1 MTVFERVNALR
12 SLMEEKEIHAYIITS
27 SDPHMSEYVPEYWT
41 SRQWISGFTGS
52 AGTVIITPTKA
63 GLWTDSR
70 YFLQAEKQLEDS
82 GIELFKMGEPG
93 IPTQHE
99 WLISELDKDVN
110 IGFDGTCFSIAQTI
124 DLKNKLSD
132 IAIHIREEND
142 LINEIWTDR
151 PSLPKHHIIE
161 HPVQFSGQSRLEK
174 LTIIRKE
181 MKKAE
186 AKHHFV
192 GSLDDIAWI
201 FNLRGTDVDFNPV
214 AIAYAL
220 INEDSCTLYLDQSKL
235 DAQLINRLKSDLIYT
250 ADYKKICSD
259 LEELPSSENVLL
271 DPQRSNLRIYSS
283 ITANITEKENP
294 SQLLK
299 SQKNSFEINGIKEA
313 MVQDG
318 LALTHFFCWLEE
330 NLGKI
335 SITEFTLI
343 DKLREF
349 RSQQKHFMGESF
361 GSIVG
366 YKAHGASPHYSTTA
380 ETDCEIKA
388 EGLLLID
395 SGGQYMNGTT
405 DITRTT
411 AMGELSE
418 EEKTD
423 FTLVLKGMIQMS
435 LAVFPKGTRGC
446 NIDILARQALW
457 QHGKNYG
464 HGTGH
469 GVGCFLN
476 VHEGPQSIRQELKDQ
491 AILPGMISSNEP
503 GFYKEGAYG
512 IRHEN
517 LILCKEKLN
526 THYGEFLEFETLT
539 LFPFDT
545 KGLDFDLLNTIEK
558 DWLNRYHQR
567 VYNSLAP
574 KLDEKHKIWLKNKT
588 KAI

>member
-1 MTVFERVNALR
+1 MTIFERVNALR
-12 SLMEEKEIHAYIITS
+12 SLMEEKEINAYIITS

-41 SRQWISGFTGS
+41 ARQWISGFTGS
-52 AGTVIITPTKA
+52 AGTVVITKDKA

-70 YFLQAEKQLEDS
+70 YFLQAEKELDGS
-82 GIELFKMGEPG
+82 GIDLFKMGVPG
-93 IPTQHE
+93 VPNQYQ
-99 WLISELDKDVN
+99 WLLSELEFEAN
-110 IGFDGTCFSIAQTI
+110 IGFDGTCFSIAQTRE
-124 DLKNKLSD
+124 LKNKLGDLS
-132 IAIHIREEND
+132 IHICEEDD
-142 LINEIWTDR
+142 LINEIWSDR
-151 PSLPKHHIIE
+151 PSLPKHKIFE
-161 HPVQFSGQSRLEK
+161 HPVEFAGKSRKEK
-174 LTIIRKE
+174 LAIIRNE
-181 MKKAE
+181 MHKLE

-201 FNLRGTDVDFNPV
+201 FNLRGQDVDFNPV

-220 INEDSCTLYLDQSKL
+220 IKEDSCSLYLDQSKL
-235 DAQLINRLKSDLIYT
+235 DNELIESLQKDGIQT
-250 ADYKKICSD
+250 ADYKKICND
-259 LEELPSSENVLL
+259 LEELRGSENVLL
-271 DPQRSNLRIYSS
+271 DNNRSNLSIYSS
-283 ITANITEKENP
+283 ISANIIERENP

-299 SQKNSFEINGIKEA
+299 SQKNPTEIKGMKEA
-313 MVQDG
+313 MIQDG
-318 LALTHFFCWLEE
+318 LALTQFFCWLEE
-330 NLGKI
+330 NLGK
-335 SITEFTLI
+335 SRITEFTLMDQI
-343 DKLREF
+343 RHF
-349 RSQQKHFMGESF
+349 RSKQKHFMGESF
-361 GSIVG
+361 GSIVA
-366 YKAHGASPHYSTTA
+366 YKAHGASPHYSTTE

-411 AMGELSE
+411 ALGELSQ
-418 EEKTD
+418 EEKMD
-423 FTLVLKGMIQMS
+423 FTLVLKGMIQMT

-457 QHGKNYG
+457 MYGKNYG

-476 VHEGPQSIRQELKDQ
+476 VHEGPQSIRQELKEQ

-526 THYGEFLEFETLT
+526 TEYGEFLEFDTLT

-545 KGLDFDLLNTIEK
+545 KALDLNLLNDIEK
-558 DWLNRYHQR
+558 NWLNHYHQK
-567 VYNSLAP
+567 VYDSLAP
-574 KLDEKHKIWLKNKT
+574 QLDEKHKAWLKQKIQ
-588 KAI
+588 AI